1 MRKIDNEINALKKI
15 YNNYNSYLDLM
26 KYFLPR
32 LNQDISDFIDSLKEI
47 KSLIHLEMI
56 DNINLFYLD
65 SKLNLLLFCSDKII
79 PVLLTDLEHIK
90 KEITN
95 KTDMFLQL
103 LSEDNINF
111 NDIIQK
117 DYKVL
122 KSFNFVIMSNEIKD
136 YFELFLDDKIKS
148 NKFESEVKTSLY
160 CLQSLQND
168 WSAFLINFKDIILKE
183 RKEK

>member
-1 MRKIDNEINALKKI
+1 MRKINNEINALKKI
-15 YNNYNSYLDLM
+15 YSDYSNYLDLM

-47 KSLIHLEMI
+47 KSLIYLEMI

-65 SKLNLLLFCSDKII
+65 SKLNLLLFCSDKVI

-103 LSEDNINF
+103 LSKSNVNF
-111 NDIIQK
+111 NDIIQN
-117 DYKVL
+117 DFKVL
-122 KSFNFVIMSNEIKD
+122 KSFDFVIMSNEVKE
-136 YFELFLDDKIKS
+136 YFELVLEDKIKS
-148 NKFESEVKTSLY
+148 KNKFESEIKLSLY

-168 WSAFLINFKDIILKE
+168 WTTFLNEFKDII
-183 RKEK
+183 

>member
-65 SKLNLLLFCSDKII
+65 SKLNLLLFCSDKVI
-79 PVLLTDLEHIK
+79 PVLLINLEHIK
-90 KEITN
+90 KEIAN

-103 LSEDNINF
+103 LSKSNINF

-122 KSFNFVIMSNEIKD
+122 KSFNAVIMSNEIKE
-136 YFELFLDDKIKS
+136 YFELVLDDKIKS

-160 CLQSLQND
+160 CLQSLQNN

>member
-1 MRKIDNEINALKKI
+1 MRKIDNENNALKKI
-15 YNNYNSYLDLM
+15 YRNYNNYLNIM

-65 SKLNLLLFCSDKII
+65 SKLNLLLFCSDKVI

-122 KSFNFVIMSNEIKD
+122 KSFNFVIMSNEIKE
-136 YFELFLDDKIKS
+136 YFELVLDDKIKS

>member
-15 YNNYNSYLDLM
+15 YSNYNNYLDLM

-65 SKLNLLLFCSDKII
+65 SKLNLLLFCSDKVI

-95 KTDMFLQL
+95 KTDIFLQL
-103 LSEDNINF
+103 LSEDNVNF

-122 KSFNFVIMSNEIKD
+122 KSFNFVIMSNELKD
-136 YFELFLDDKIKS
+136 YFKLFLDDKIKS
-148 NKFESEVKTSLY
+148 NKFESEIKTSLY

-168 WSAFLINFKDIILKE
+168 WDAFLNEFKDII
-183 RKEK
+183 

>member
-47 KSLIHLEMI
+47 KSLIHLKMI

-65 SKLNLLLFCSDKII
+65 SKLNLLLFCSDKVI
-79 PVLLTDLEHIK
+79 PVLLTDLEYIK
-90 KEITN
+90 KEVTN

-103 LSEDNINF
+103 LSEDNVNF

-122 KSFNFVIMSNEIKD
+122 KSFNFVIMSNELKD
-136 YFELFLDDKIKS
+136 YFELVLDDKIKS
-148 NKFESEVKTSLY
+148 NKFHSEVKTSLY

-168 WSAFLINFKDIILKE
+168 WSDFLINFKDIILKE
-183 RKEK
+183 RKER